1 MDKNYCLRYKGQWMN
16 LKRMTGQYTYVL
28 TDNPE
33 EIKYLSKTQALSTR
47 AVIAEDN
54 RLEKED
60 IEIVK
65 MD

>member
-1 MDKNYCLRYKGQWMN
+1 MN

-65 MD
+65 ME